1 MPVWLH
7 VAIYSL
13 YLYTDDSPISS
24 NNSAAVLGIA
34 AVMVVLV
41 LLLLLSVTVNIVL
54 FVQRA
59 KSQRYKY
66 ITANQYNHAGAYEP
80 PYGGS

>member
-1 MPVWLH
+1 MLH
-7 VAIYSL
+7 AAINSL
-13 YLYTDDSPISS
+13 YTGDSPISS
-24 NNSAAVLGIA
+24 NNSAAVLGMA

-41 LLLLLSVTVNIVL
+41 LFLLLSVTVNIVL

-66 ITANQYNHAGAYEP
+66 ITANQYNQHSLQCHVATY
-80 PYGGS
+80 